1 VTDIEVG
8 PLTWLLFNVAVLAIL
23 GIDLGLA
30 RRRGGHAPVT
40 PKTAAV
46 WTGVWVAL
54 SLAFAAAIWVLGDNG
69 TWPWGGKQH
78 ALEFLTA
85 YLVEY
90 ALSVD
95 NLFVFLMV
103 FAFYKV
109 KPEVQHTLLFWGVLS
124 AFVMRAALILAGSAL
139 VHRFH
144 WMMYLFGAFL
154 LYTAAKMVR
163 SGGNDEE
170 VHPSDNA
177 LFKFARRVLPMAEG
191 DHGHAFF
198 IREEGKVKVT
208 LLFLVLLVVETTDLL
223 FALDSIPAVVGL
235 SDNPF
240 IVYSSNICA
249 VLGLRSLFFLVA
261 ALMGRFHYLQVGLSA
276 VLAFVGLKMLTSSF
290 IQVPV
295 GLSLGVIAGILT
307 VSIVVSVIRPPKD
320 EKADGEVR

>member
-1 VTDIEVG
+1 MFNAVV
-8 PLTWLLFNVAVLAIL
+8 LVLLGV
-23 GIDLGLA
+23 DLGLA
-30 RRRGGHAPVT
+30 RRKGGHAPVT
-40 PKTAAV
+40 TKSAAV
-46 WTGVWVAL
+46 WTAVWVAL
-54 SLAFAAAIWVLGDNG
+54 SLGFAAAIWVLGENG

-78 ALEFLTA
+78 ALEFVTA

-154 LYTAAKMVR
+154 LYTAAKMVL
-163 SGGNDEE
+163 SGGDDEE
-170 VHPSDNA
+170 VHPSDNR

-198 IREEGKVKVT
+198 VREGGKLKVT
-208 LLFLVLLVVETTDLL
+208 LLLPILLVVETTDLL
-223 FALDSIPAVVGL
+223 FAVDSIPAVVGL

-240 IVYSSNICA
+240 IIYSSNICA

-290 IQVPV
+290 VQVPV
-295 GLSLGVIAGILT
+295 GLSLGIIAGILG
-307 VSIVVSVIRPPKD
+307 VSIGVSVLRPPKE
-320 EKADGEVR
+320 EKADGEAR